1 MDRSRG
7 WSPDGAVGGGA
18 GRLEG
23 RWMRLVLAPLRRKGT
38 ASTLG
43 TRFWGLATSDQVTLC
58 FQWLARLK
66 MAKERPECLTQAWTW
81 V

>member
-1 MDRSRG
+1 MEEKRDMDRSRG

-23 RWMRLVLAPLRRKGT
+23 RWMRLVLATLRRKGT

-43 TRFWGLATSDQVTLC
+43 TRFWGFEAGNSLLQMVGTT
-58 FQWLARLK
+58 
-66 MAKERPECLTQAWTW
+66 
-81 V
+81 